1 LWFCAGAARTKKN
14 RKMTGKTLDSRG
26 VIPIIGAMFFQSI
39 PAKVKEV
46 IMTSRTIAF
55 RVYDVSVRDIPEG

>member
-1 LWFCAGAARTKKN
+1 MIFPT
-14 RKMTGKTLDSRG
+14 
-26 VIPIIGAMFFQSI
+26 I

-46 IMTSRTIAF
+46 IMTSHTIAF